1 MYPMSPI
8 KQFLA
13 KMFHSEDTVDY
24 IISRFE
30 LYNVSDLAKLTDAE
44 IDSLPHLRLS
54 YGEKVMLKRLVS
66 RLKSTGS
73 QQIETRASQ
82 PLKTLLTQLRD
93 L

>member
-1 MYPMSPI
+1 MSPI
-8 KQFLA
+8 KFFLA
-13 KMFHSEDTVDY
+13 KMFHSKDTVDF

-54 YGEKVMLKRLVS
+54 YGEKVMLKRLVAK
-66 RLKSTGS
+66 LKSTGS
-73 QQIETRASQ
+73 HLIEPRRSQ
-82 PLKTLLTQLRD
+82 RLKTLLTQLRD